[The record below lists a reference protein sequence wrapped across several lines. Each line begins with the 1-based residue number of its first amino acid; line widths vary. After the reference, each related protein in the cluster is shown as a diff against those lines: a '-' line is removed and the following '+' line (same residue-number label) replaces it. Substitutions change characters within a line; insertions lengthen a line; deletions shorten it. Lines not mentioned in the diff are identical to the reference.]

1 MTCKVVDCKVKSCF
15 RPLGNV
21 EQIIERAELTEVCD
35 PHEVSVMG
43 RELLDARKEIARLRF
58 VISST
63 GDLLKKQVE
72 ERKVQPPRK
81 RR

>member
-1 MTCKVVDCKVKSCF
+1 MTCKVKTCF

-21 EQIIERAELTEVCD
+21 EQIVERAEQNICD

-63 GDLLKKQVE
+63 AGDLLKKVGI
-72 ERKVQPPRK
+72 
-81 RR
+81 